1 MNIKRPL
8 GDIDSSI
15 CEAAFE
21 EYTKLDDSLT
31 ELIHKNCIEVRD
43 FVILSFVCDQGA
55 LSTEQ
60 ISQILGLSMEKT
72 RFCIERLIDADLIQY
87 KDKNDDEEANGDHPI
102 SLTDTGRMVTLR
114 VHGLPE

>member
-43 FVILSFVCDQGA
+43 FVILSFVFDQGE
-55 LSTEQ
+55 LSTDQ
-60 ISQILGLSMEKT
+60 ISQILGLSKEKT
-72 RFCIERLIDADLIQY
+72 RFCIERLIDADLIKY
-87 KDKNDDEEANGDHPI
+87 KDHNGDDDVNGEHPI
-102 SLTDTGRMVTLR
+102 CLTDTGKMVTLR
-114 VHGLPE
+114 VHGLQE